1 MAETSDSGGNVSD
14 QDLLAAARKG
24 NSAALEALIVRYQ
37 ALVYRF
43 GLKMCGDVEDA
54 RDVLQETLLS
64 MARSVNDF
72 RSDSSLSTW
81 LYSIARNF
89 CIRKRR
95 KSVFAPPREES
106 LEALSARQL
115 NTLAAPTPSPEQ
127 ELAGQE
133 LDLALTAAIASL
145 DPAQREVLVLRD
157 VEGLTAPDVGK
168 VLGLSVEAV
177 KSRLHRARLTVREKL
192 APTLG
197 MAALQEGA
205 APCRDVLRLF
215 SQYLEGD
222 LAPDICAEMEEHVAR
237 CPRCRGACESLKRT
251 LALCRNAPTPD
262 LPESVARSVR
272 DAVRDFLKQQ
282 AS

>member
-1 MAETSDSGGNVSD
+1 
-14 QDLLAAARKG
+14 
-24 NSAALEALIVRYQ
+24 
-37 ALVYRF
+37 
-43 GLKMCGDVEDA
+43 
-54 RDVLQETLLS
+54 
-64 MARSVNDF
+64 
-72 RSDSSLSTW
+72 
-81 LYSIARNF
+81 
-89 CIRKRR
+89 
-95 KSVFAPPREES
+95 VFAPPREES